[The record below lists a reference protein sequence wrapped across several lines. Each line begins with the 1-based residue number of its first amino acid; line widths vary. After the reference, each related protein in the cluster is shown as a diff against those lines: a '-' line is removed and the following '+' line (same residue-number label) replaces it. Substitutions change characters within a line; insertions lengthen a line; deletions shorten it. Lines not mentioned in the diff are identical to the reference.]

1 MEGLSRILD
10 ISETGA
16 RVSLSLERLQIAPT
30 NAAPLTI
37 PLGDLGVVVLGN
49 PEVVIT
55 QPAIDGLMQAGAALI
70 VCNQRRLPSGM
81 MLPIEGHHLQT
92 ARMRAQSSAALPLRK
107 RLWQQLIR
115 TKIGFQGAL
124 LKEVTGSDLGL
135 RLMADRVRSGDP
147 DNLEAQAA
155 RRYWG
160 GLPLPDGFRRNAEA
174 RDLNQFFNYG
184 YAILRGVVG
193 RAICAAGL
201 HPSLGLH
208 HHNQFNAYCL
218 ADDLMEPFRPVVDRV
233 VVNNCREFAAKRLID
248 TVSKRRLIDAIMQT
262 RAVAEVRRTLA
273 DAVQLLA
280 TSVATVVLDRTGK
293 LALPERLEYGSEA

>member
-1 MEGLSRILD
+1 MRILD
-10 ISETGA
+10 ITDTGA
-16 RVSLSLERLQIAPT
+16 RLSLNLERLHIAAMH
-30 NAAPLTI
+30 AAPVTV
-37 PLGDLGVVVLGN
+37 PLGELGVVVLGN

-55 QPAIDGLMQAGAALI
+55 QPAIDGLMRAGAALI

-92 ARMRAQSSAALPLRK
+92 ARMRAQSTAGLPLQK

-115 TKIGFQGAL
+115 AKIGFQGTL
-124 LKEVTGSDLGL
+124 LKEVTGADSGL
-135 RLMADRVRSGDP
+135 LLMASRVRSGDP
-147 DNLEAQAA
+147 DNVEAQAA

-160 GLPLPDGFRRNAEA
+160 ALPLTDGFRRNVED
-174 RDLNQFFNYG
+174 RDLNQFLNYG
-184 YAILRGVVG
+184 YAILRGIVG
-193 RAICAAGL
+193 RAICGAGL

-233 VVNNCREFAAKRLID
+233 IIKHRCEFEAKSTLDTESKRL
-248 TVSKRRLIDAIMQT
+248 LIEAILQT
-262 RAVAEVRRTLA
+262 RAIGEVKRTLT

-280 TSVATVVLDRTGK
+280 TSLANVLVERTGK
-293 LALPERLEYGSEA
+293 LVLPDRLEHAIDE